1 MKLLKVSQIFLA
13 IAIAFIAIAVLTL
26 LFGAVFDILIV
37 KQIAF
42 YIGLLGGFGN
52 MIIAVGIALIAL
64 VLND

>member
-13 IAIAFIAIAVLTL
+13 IGIAFITIAVLTL
-26 LFGAVFDILIV
+26 LFGVVFDILIV

-52 MIIAVGIALIAL
+52 MIIAVGMALIAL
-64 VLND
+64 VLED